1 MDRGHCKA
9 SQRNDVGRGVQLTL
23 KERRALYLYLPKT
36 GKTCKMPQDN
46 PNMYITM
53 NPSTSGPNPP
63 IRVLLMVFDN
73 EFFCSPSIS
82 LKVVVCRGADPS
94 EIE

>member
-1 MDRGHCKA
+1 
-9 SQRNDVGRGVQLTL
+9 
-23 KERRALYLYLPKT
+23 
-36 GKTCKMPQDN
+36 
-46 PNMYITM
+46 MYITM